1 MMVQCSERGIKQPA
15 ATEAV
20 ARVRDVAEDIRNVL
34 LAIGCF
40 VLMFVPAEGC
50 G

>member
-1 MMVQCSERGIKQPA
+1 MVQCRERSIKQPA

>member
-1 MMVQCSERGIKQPA
+1 MMVQCRERVIKQPA
-15 ATEAV
+15 APEAV
-20 ARVRDVAEDIRNVL
+20 VRDAAEDIRNVL

-40 VLMFVPAEGC
+40 VPAEGC